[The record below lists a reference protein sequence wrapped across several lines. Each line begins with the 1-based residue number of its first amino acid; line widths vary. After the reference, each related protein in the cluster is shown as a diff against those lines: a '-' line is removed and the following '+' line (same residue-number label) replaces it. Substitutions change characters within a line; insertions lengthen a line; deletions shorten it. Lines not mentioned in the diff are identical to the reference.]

1 MKSDFCKGYYA
12 QGRQNGRVGFVFEN
26 KFVAVLVLS
35 VELKDCANFPGV
47 LSVHSASK

>member
-1 MKSDFCKGYYA
+1 MVVLGSYLKTNLF
-12 QGRQNGRVGFVFEN
+12 
-26 KFVAVLVLS
+26 AVLVLS